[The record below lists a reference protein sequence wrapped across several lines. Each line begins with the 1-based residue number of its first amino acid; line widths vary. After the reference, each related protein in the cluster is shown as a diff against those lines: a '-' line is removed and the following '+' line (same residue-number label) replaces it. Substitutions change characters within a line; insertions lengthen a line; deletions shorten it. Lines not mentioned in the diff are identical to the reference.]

1 MKPLRQKRRTKK
13 AKPFVPN
20 KSNQQNGKELTTEL
34 LIDEALIAGVS
45 FFEVYDYT
53 FGELV
58 QIVHAKNER
67 ERRKNQASA
76 LIAKRQ
82 AELITMYI
90 ADKGADLKIYDI
102 FPFWT
107 NEERKE
113 MLIEE
118 YKNKMLSIAAKGR

>member
-1 MKPLRQKRRTKK
+1 M
-13 AKPFVPN
+13 
-20 KSNQQNGKELTTEL
+20 

-45 FFEVYDYT
+45 FFDVYDYT

-58 QIVHAKNER
+58 QIILAKNER
-67 ERRKNQASA
+67 KRRESQTSA

-90 ADKGADLKIYDI
+90 AGKGGDLKIYNI

-107 NEERKE
+107 NEEKKE

>member
-1 MKPLRQKRRTKK
+1 M
-13 AKPFVPN
+13 
-20 KSNQQNGKELTTEL
+20 
-34 LIDEALIAGVS
+34 LIDEALIAGVG
-45 FFEVYDYT
+45 FFDVYDYT

-113 MLIEE
+113 MLIDE
-118 YKNKMLSIAAKGR
+118 YKNKMLSIAVKGR